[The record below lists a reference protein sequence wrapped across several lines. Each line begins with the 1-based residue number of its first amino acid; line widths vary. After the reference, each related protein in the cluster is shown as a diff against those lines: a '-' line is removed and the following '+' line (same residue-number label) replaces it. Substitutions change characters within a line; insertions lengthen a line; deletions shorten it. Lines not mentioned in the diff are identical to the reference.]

1 MSRRSNIVNVARREY
16 LVRARTRSF
25 LFGTLLL
32 VLGVAVI
39 SFLPV
44 IIRQLDQ
51 SDSTSIAVS
60 ATEPGLAEK
69 AAASMTTLLNAASGG
84 TLPAGATPDFTVTV
98 VGDVEAARAEVVA
111 GTWSALLALDRAADG
126 ELGFVL
132 YTDETAGGRTHTLVT
147 QAATSLAVADRLDRL
162 GIAEGD
168 RASLF
173 APAEVEVRW
182 PDPANTEPTQ
192 DLAAGISQDLLGFG
206 MTLLIFMIV
215 LMYGN
220 WVAMSVVEEKSSR
233 VMEVVLNAATPF
245 ELLAGKVLGVGG
257 VAFTQY
263 AAVVAAGLG
272 SLLLQAPVADAVLG
286 GAAGGVDLGQ
296 GLTPV
301 MLLAFAVYGVLG
313 FILYA
318 SLYAAAGSLVSRQ
331 EDVASVV
338 MPMTLISLT
347 GYMVGVYSSMGLLDA
362 SAGWVVTLAMV
373 PFTSPFMMLGRIAV
387 GNAAPWEVVLSL
399 VLLVGAIVLALWIA
413 ARIYAVGVLLYG
425 SRPGARGV
433 WKLLR
438 EGM

>member
-1 MSRRSNIVNVARREY
+1 MSRRSNIFNVARREY

-25 LFGTLLL
+25 VLGTLLL

-44 IIRQLDQ
+44 IIRQLDR
-51 SDSTSIAVS
+51 SDSTSIAVTS
-60 ATEPGLAEK
+60 TEPGLAAK
-69 AAASMTTLLNAASGG
+69 AASSMTTLLNAASGG
-84 TLPAGATPDFTVTV
+84 TVPAGTRPDFTVSV
-98 VGDVEAARAEVVA
+98 VDDATGARAAVVA
-111 GTWSALLALDRAADG
+111 GTYSALLALDRRPDG
-126 ELGFVL
+126 ELQFVL
-132 YTDETAGGRTHTLVT
+132 YTDEVAGGRTHTLVT
-147 QAATSLAVADRLDRL
+147 QAATALAVADRLDRL
-162 GIAEGD
+162 GIAQGD
-168 RASLF
+168 RETLF
-173 APAEVEVRW
+173 APADVEVRW
-182 PDPANTEPTQ
+182 PDPANTEPTR

-263 AAVVAAGLG
+263 AAVVAVGLG
-272 SLLLQAPVADAVLG
+272 SLLLQAPVAGAVLG
-286 GAAGGVDLGQ
+286 GAAAGIELTQ
-296 GLTPV
+296 GLTPIL
-301 MLLAFAVYGVLG
+301 LLAFAAYGVLG
-313 FILYA
+313 FILYS

-338 MPMTLISLT
+338 MPMTLVSLV

-362 SAGWVVTLAMV
+362 SAGWVVALAMV

-387 GNAAPWEVVLSL
+387 GNAAPWEVGVSL
-399 VLLVGAIVLALWIA
+399 ALLVGAIGLALWVA
-413 ARIYAVGVLLYG
+413 ARVYAVGVLLYG